1 MASITAICSLY
12 IFGIG
17 PKGLGFKSGCAISAE
32 SIVNSPKNRLFTV
45 NSVEGRCPMKCQ
57 RCIEGKEVRYRVY
70 SDVIDMQV
78 CPSCAA
84 EAQSLRLT
92 IELLPRD
99 EVKRVDVKGEFSN
112 SKRDMVFLVDSP
124 AI

>member
-1 MASITAICSLY
+1 
-12 IFGIG
+12 
-17 PKGLGFKSGCAISAE
+17 
-32 SIVNSPKNRLFTV
+32 
-45 NSVEGRCPMKCQ
+45 MKCQ

-70 SDVIDMQV
+70 SDVIDMKV

-84 EAQSLRLT
+84 EARSLRLT

-112 SKRDMVFLVDSP
+112 SKRDVVFLADSP

>member
-1 MASITAICSLY
+1 MKVCS
-12 IFGIG
+12 
-17 PKGLGFKSGCAISAE
+17 
-32 SIVNSPKNRLFTV
+32 
-45 NSVEGRCPMKCQ
+45 
-57 RCIEGKEVRYRVY
+57 
-70 SDVIDMQV
+70 
-78 CPSCAA
+78 SCAA
-84 EAQSLRLT
+84 DAQSLRLT